1 MGVKC
6 SVELATTKTVEKTV
20 EDGTVEGYE
29 VAYSGY
35 FNAAEAPEGDSEGPD
50 PEAVVTR
57 GVDSLDDP
65 KSCTTD

>member
-20 EDGTVEGYE
+20 TDGTVEGYD

-35 FNAAEAPEGDSEGPD
+35 FNAD
-50 PEAVVTR
+50 PLLPFASTATTST
-57 GVDSLDDP
+57 DSLDDP
-65 KSCTTD
+65 KSCTD

>member
-35 FNAAEAPEGDSEGPD
+35 FNASEAPEAPAE
-50 PEAVVTR
+50 PEAQVTR
-57 GVDSLDDP
+57 GADSLDDP
-65 KSCTTD
+65 KSCTD